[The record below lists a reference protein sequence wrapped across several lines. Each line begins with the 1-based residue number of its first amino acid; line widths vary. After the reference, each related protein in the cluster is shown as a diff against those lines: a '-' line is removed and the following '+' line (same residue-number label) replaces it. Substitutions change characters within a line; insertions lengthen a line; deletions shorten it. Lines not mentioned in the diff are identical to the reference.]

1 MYGQLRGRT
10 ISLCKRQVASQR
22 RVAGLVGLV
31 ASSRLYVSLPR
42 VSATKLFSITIGY
55 RIWVKKA
62 RSYREV

>member
-22 RVAGLVGLV
+22 RVAGLVGPV

-42 VSATKLFSITIGY
+42 RCGSNQVVQY
-55 RIWVKKA
+55 
-62 RSYREV
+62 SYC